1 MRNGFQYISL
11 WFSIIM
17 IALVIAGAIAFTFTD
32 FMSEKVY
39 GSKRVIMIVVFSAYA
54 IYRSI
59 RIYQIFKTEKQ
70 DEE

>member
-1 MRNGFQYISL
+1 
-11 WFSIIM
+11 M

>member
-1 MRNGFQYISL
+1 
-11 WFSIIM
+11 M

-39 GSKRVIMIVVFSAYA
+39 GSKRVIMIVVFTAYA